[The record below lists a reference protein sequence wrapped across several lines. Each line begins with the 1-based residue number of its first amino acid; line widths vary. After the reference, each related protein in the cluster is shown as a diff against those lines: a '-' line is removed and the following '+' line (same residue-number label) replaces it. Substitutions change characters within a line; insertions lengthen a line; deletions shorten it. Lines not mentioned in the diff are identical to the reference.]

1 MMRGR
6 AYRHDVKQ
14 KSNNH
19 RLKIV
24 TAYGYK
30 SIAGY
35 LDGQYIKFSK
45 NSKNQR
51 YHKKISNKKSGILL
65 FILKEMDTENIMN
78 INIEFIDLKD

>member
-35 LDGQYIKFSK
+35 LDGQYIKFSI

-51 YHKKISNKKSGILL
+51 HHKKISNKKIRYSAVHSKGNGYR
-65 FILKEMDTENIMN
+65 KYYEY
-78 INIEFIDLKD
+78 KYRVY